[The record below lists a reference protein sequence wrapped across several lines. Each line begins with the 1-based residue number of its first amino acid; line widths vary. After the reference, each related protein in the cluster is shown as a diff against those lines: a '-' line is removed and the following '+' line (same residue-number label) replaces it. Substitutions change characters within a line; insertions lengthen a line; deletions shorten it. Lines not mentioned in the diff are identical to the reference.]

1 MSESRNDN
9 PPEIEDVTREE
20 GSDALDTEL
29 SAPFDRIGDDGFMEP
44 ESNQPVTIPVL
55 SRIK

>member
-1 MSESRNDN
+1 MNESRNSN
-9 PPEIEDVTREE
+9 PTEVEDTTREE
-20 GSDALDTEL
+20 SDVLDTEL
-29 SAPFDRIGDDGFMEP
+29 SAPFELIGDEGFMEP

>member
-1 MSESRNDN
+1 MSESRNDD
-9 PPEIEDVTREE
+9 PTEVEDTTRE
-20 GSDALDTEL
+20 GSDALDAEL
-29 SAPFDRIGDDGFMEP
+29 SAPFERIGDDGFMEP